1 MKTPT
6 PTAPRAGTP
15 RLVLSRGMKV
25 AVAGL
30 SVMPLVG
37 ALADGVLSWGETTAL
52 VIIVLVAIGVVFV
65 GLTRIL
71 LRRLSRSRE
80 SVVRKGFSRALRVMT
95 ASLIL
100 GYVALV
106 AGLTLYGDDLP
117 WFLWIALVVW
127 VIGMLGLTILQS
139 RAENLRSEKARP
151 RAEFGFYTSMFVIG
165 VGILGLG
172 ASTIGLAINA
182 LRGGDVFVFATV
194 GVEALALA
202 GLGIV
207 LLIARHS
214 VVALALLGVGVMVIG
229 FGVGSIVGGDALFG
243 AGVIAVGGATLLS
256 SAATLKLADPWTA
269 LAYLVTGAAALFAAF
284 TSWNEREWVLAFAL
298 GLVGIVLCT
307 ATVFALSITDRDMA
321 QLFRYP
327 ANVKVWSRTRYMI
340 ILVLAAIA
348 VAASSGWLVNT
359 WRDGRGPGLFA
370 VGGITLGLFAVEVAL
385 IVALARRPA
394 PPAMA
399 PRGATPR
406 ARARTPRPEATPA
419 AATRQ
424 DAPLRS

>member
-71 LRRLSRSRE
+71 IGRLNRSRA
-80 SVVRKGFSRALRVMT
+80 SVARKGFSRALRVMT

-151 RAEFGFYTSMFVIG
+151 RAEFGFYTSMFVS
-165 VGILGLG
+165 
-172 ASTIGLAINA
+172 ASA
-182 LRGGDVFVFATV
+182 
-194 GVEALALA
+194 
-202 GLGIV
+202 
-207 LLIARHS
+207 
-214 VVALALLGVGVMVIG
+214 
-229 FGVGSIVGGDALFG
+229 
-243 AGVIAVGGATLLS
+243 
-256 SAATLKLADPWTA
+256 
-269 LAYLVTGAAALFAAF
+269 
-284 TSWNEREWVLAFAL
+284 SW
-298 GLVGIVLCT
+298 
-307 ATVFALSITDRDMA
+307 
-321 QLFRYP
+321 
-327 ANVKVWSRTRYMI
+327 VW
-340 ILVLAAIA
+340 
-348 VAASSGWLVNT
+348 
-359 WRDGRGPGLFA
+359 
-370 VGGITLGLFAVEVAL
+370 
-385 IVALARRPA
+385 ARRRSASPST
-394 PPAMA
+394 
-399 PRGATPR
+399 RS
-406 ARARTPRPEATPA
+406 A
-419 AATRQ
+419 AATCSCSRRW
-424 DAPLRS
+424 AWRRSHSPSSASSC